1 MRGRAQ
7 AIAATIG
14 HAAAGP
20 ASRGGLGALAAATRD
35 AFGRWLALEQERG
48 RAFLFLPVAY
58 GAGILIYF
66 SAADEPSPW
75 AAGLA
80 AIVLGAGAFA
90 LRERRIAF
98 FGAVAAAAVAA
109 GFAAATLRTTLAAH
123 PVLAAATGSVTLTG
137 WVEVFER
144 RENGDRLTLRLVR
157 SEPALP
163 QPQVQALL
171 RVRVTS
177 RLATGAKTGEAVSLT
192 ARLRPPADPP
202 GPGLYDFGRDAFFS
216 GIGASGFVIGQVRRA
231 DLGEAPLGVRLRA
244 GLDQIRSGIS
254 QRIRSAIPGHAGA
267 VADALVTGKRDGI
280 PEGLNE
286 AMRAAGTYH
295 ILSISGFHMALVA
308 ALVFLVVRGS
318 LALVPALALHYEV
331 KAWAAAVAL
340 VVSTCY
346 LVISGAE
353 VATQR
358 SWIMIA
364 VVLIGVMLGRGALT
378 LRTLALA
385 ALAVLTLAPESLL
398 GPSFQ
403 MSFAATLALVSGYV
417 MLRPWAERHAG
428 DRSGLGRGLLAATN
442 GVAGLAMSSFVASL
456 ATTPYAAYHFNQV
469 QLYGVPGNLLGAPIV
484 EFVTMPLE
492 MLALLLWP
500 FGLDRPVWAL
510 AGMSIDLFIRV
521 AEWVASWP
529 GGKVPVAAFGPLALG
544 LLSIGLILLAA
555 LSTPL
560 RWAGLGFAALGLAL
574 LPLKARPLLV
584 IDAEGLTVA
593 ARGSDGRLRALSP
606 RANRFAL
613 QRWLAADADARLASD
628 QSLISGVICDSVG
641 CAMALAG
648 GGRAA
653 FARDPEALA
662 DDCREARILVTR
674 FAVPSGC
681 RAAVIDL
688 RGLAW
693 TGALAVFPA
702 THGFRIETS
711 RDPASM
717 RPWFRPRPAG
727 GVVQVLRQP
736 GAVDDRPA
744 AAPAEEREPGED
756 VEPGQ

>member
-7 AIAATIG
+7 AIAATLG
-14 HAAAGP
+14 QVAGP
-20 ASRGGLGALAAATRD
+20 ARGGGLGALVAAVGTTL
-35 AFGRWLALEQERG
+35 GQWLALEQERG

-58 GAGILIYF
+58 GAGILVYF
-66 SAADEPSPW
+66 SAADEPNLW
-75 AAGLA
+75 AVGLA
-80 AIVLGAGAFA
+80 AIVCGCLAFA

-98 FGAVAAAAVAA
+98 FVAAGIAAVAA
-109 GFAAATLRTTLAAH
+109 GFAAAALRTALAAH
-123 PVLAAATGSVTLTG
+123 PVLAASTGSVTLTG
-137 WVEVFER
+137 WVEIFER

-157 SEPALP
+157 SEPAVP
-163 QPQVQALL
+163 QALE

-177 RLATGAKTGEAVSLT
+177 RQATGAKTGEAVSLT

-231 DLGEAPLGVRLRA
+231 ELGEAPSGVRLRA
-244 GLDQIRSGIS
+244 WLDQIRSGIS

-318 LALVPALALHYEV
+318 LALVPALALHHPV

-364 VVLIGVMLGRGALT
+364 VVLVGVILGRGALT

-428 DRSGLGRGLLAATN
+428 DRGGLARGLLAATN

-456 ATTPYAAYHFNQV
+456 ATTPYAAYHFNQI

-500 FGLDRPVWAL
+500 FGLDKPVWAL
-510 AGMSIDLFIRV
+510 AGTSIDLFIRV

-529 GGKVPVAAFGPLALG
+529 GGKVPVPAFGPVALG
-544 LLSIGLILLAA
+544 LLSVGLILVAA

-560 RWAGLGFAALGLAL
+560 RWAGLLFVALGLGLA
-574 LPLKARPLLV
+574 PLKERPLIA

-593 ARGSDGRLRALSP
+593 ARGPDGRLRALSP

-613 QRWLAADADARLASD
+613 QRWLGADADPRLASD
-628 QSLISGVICDSVG
+628 QSLIAGVICDAVG

-662 DDCREARILVTR
+662 DDCREARIVVTR
-674 FAVPSGC
+674 FPAPAAC
-681 RAAVIDL
+681 RATVVDL
-688 RGLAW
+688 KGLAW
-693 TGALAVFPA
+693 TGAVTIFAGA
-702 THGFRIETS
+702 DGYRIATS
-711 RDPASM
+711 RDPVSM
-717 RPWFRPRPAG
+717 RPWFRPRPPG
-727 GVVQVLRQP
+727 DVVPLLRRP
-736 GAVDDRPA
+736 GAVIEVPA
-744 AAPAEEREPGED
+744 APPAEEREPAED
-756 VEPGQ
+756 GEPGQ